1 MEHFKHEIK
10 RIMSMNYVV
19 IGEIGRL
26 IQRLIDLNEYV
37 GESLEIK
44 EGQDFRVVM
53 DSIQQLNFDLG
64 MLVGNLLVFRKESDK
79 DERTYYS

>member
-1 MEHFKHEIK
+1 
-10 RIMSMNYVV
+10 MNYVV

>member
-1 MEHFKHEIK
+1 
-10 RIMSMNYVV
+10 MNYVV

-37 GESLEIK
+37 GGSLEIK

-79 DERTYYS
+79 DERTYYSWIFA

>member
-1 MEHFKHEIK
+1 
-10 RIMSMNYVV
+10 MSMNYVV

-37 GESLEIK
+37 GGSLEIK

>member
-1 MEHFKHEIK
+1 
-10 RIMSMNYVV
+10 MNYVV

-37 GESLEIK
+37 GGSLEIK